1 MKPVHTGLV
10 SPLQKCE
17 YFVRFLFKCNLLLEH
32 FINFSVQFFSKS
44 IFLFS
49 RQLTG
54 MAFSVTVD
62 LSVSIELGLSFSVKT
77 TGEGFSSNDMPIGS
91 ENLAIMEISERDG
104 EAATANELES
114 ESNAITNESECEPE
128 LMPDAEVRGVATK
141 PESGSEPKLIS
152 LATDVEIR
160 DVESESE
167 CEPEL
172 MPDAEVRG
180 VATKPESGSEPK
192 LISLATDVEI
202 RDVESE
208 FECEPELV
216 SLATDD
222 EVRAD
227 ESLADL
233 LVSFA
238 RAQPSNLDNW
248 SGSSSCSPSC
258 LNLIWEEYLVRE
270 GRMVESDNGEDEDD
284 EMPLEENDDV
294 VFLCEVRRV

>member
-160 DVESESE
+160 DVESE
-167 CEPEL
+167 
-172 MPDAEVRG
+172 
-180 VATKPESGSEPK
+180 
-192 LISLATDVEI
+192 
-202 RDVESE
+202 

>member
-1 MKPVHTGLV
+1 
-10 SPLQKCE
+10 
-17 YFVRFLFKCNLLLEH
+17 
-32 FINFSVQFFSKS
+32 
-44 IFLFS
+44 
-49 RQLTG
+49 

-62 LSVSIELGLSFSVKT
+62 LSVSIKLGLSFSVKT

-91 ENLAIMEISERDG
+91 ENLAVMEISERDG

-114 ESNAITNESECEPE
+114 ESNAITNESECDGE
-128 LMPDAEVRGVATK
+128 AAT
-141 PESGSEPKLIS
+141 SN
-152 LATDVEIR
+152 
-160 DVESESE
+160 ESESNDIE

-180 VATKPESGSEPK
+180 VETKPKSGREPEM
-192 LISLATDVEI
+192 ISFANDDVEI
-202 RDVESE
+202 RGVEPESE
-208 FECEPELV
+208 REPELV
-216 SLATDD
+216 SFATDLED
-222 EVRAD
+222 RVVEPEPEIF

-233 LVSFA
+233 LASFA
-238 RAQPSNLDNW
+238 RARPSNLDNW
-248 SGSSSCSPSC
+248 SGSSSSSNSSPCSPSC